1 MADPKG
7 NQIMRH
13 ICHFV
18 AALSLAA
25 IANPAHADPTDLTG
39 WVREGSGGTWV
50 VAPDNNSVRQTVN
63 GDPTIFYSDF
73 DAFGRQLS
81 GTIRV
86 NGTGDDDFIGF
97 VVGFN
102 SGELTGPGEF
112 YLIDWKQL
120 NQNYN
125 GFAPAGLALS
135 RVTMGLA
142 DNTGAWA
149 HNPAL
154 GVTELA
160 RGATLG
166 STGWADLTTY
176 TFDIAYTASNLTVS
190 VNGIE
195 QFNINGSFSDGRF
208 GFYNYSQA
216 DVTYA
221 GITDIELPP
230 TPGVP
235 EPAAWGM
242 LIGGFGMAGAAMRRR
257 QSVAV
262 RRLI

>member
-1 MADPKG
+1 MHPT
-7 NQIMRH
+7 RYL
-13 ICHFV
+13 V
-18 AALSLAA
+18 AALSLAIFA
-25 IANPAHADPTDLTG
+25 GPAQADPTDLTG

-50 VAPDNNSVRQTVN
+50 VAPDHNSVRQTVN

-73 DAFGRQLS
+73 NAFGHQLS

-86 NGTGDDDFIGF
+86 NSTSDDDFIGF

-102 SGELTGPGEF
+102 PGELTGAGEF
-112 YLIDWKQL
+112 YLVDWKQL
-120 NQNYN
+120 DQNFN

-142 DNTGAWA
+142 DDTGAWA
-149 HNPAL
+149 HNSTL
-154 GVTELA
+154 GVTELS

-166 STGWADLTTY
+166 STGWTDLTTY
-176 TFDIAYTASNLTVS
+176 TFDIAYTATNLTVL
-190 VNGIE
+190 VNGVE
-195 QFNINGSFSDGRF
+195 QFNLNGSFSDGRF

-221 GITDIELPP
+221 GITDIILPP
-230 TPGVP
+230 TPGGVP

-242 LIGGFGMAGAAMRRR
+242 LIGGFGLAGAAMRRR
-257 QSVAV
+257 QALTAAC
-262 RRLI
+262 LI